1 MRILIVK
8 LSSLGDVV
16 QTMPVVADIH
26 AAIPNAQIDWVVEE
40 AFAPLVMRL
49 VGINSSANIG
59 ANIAANGLERVI
71 PCGLRRWRKAGLL
84 GWLSSNIRAERAAF
98 KAQIR
103 AVSYD
108 AVIDCQGLTKSAL
121 VARIAQLSPGGVR
134 GSFANQ
140 SDACGYEWPVTWLL
154 PNNQAMPKRI
164 HAVART
170 RLLVAKMLGYEPRT
184 AIWQE
189 PPVVAFKGLPELTD
203 ETLRKAVMLTHGTTR
218 ADNEWSFQHWFALAQ
233 RFMSSGY
240 SIVLPQASDD
250 ELAFCNRIK
259 SKLQALAP
267 DEPIHILERMNLS
280 HLLNEM
286 SLCAGV
292 IGVDSGLSHMAVALD
307 LPHVQIFSQD
317 RAWRAGP
324 LPVVAGGVAYQV
336 ALGGKYTP
344 DVNEVWEAWQAIEHS
359 QSKRTIKM
367 LGTA

>member
-49 VGINSSANIG
+49 VDTHIGIY
-59 ANIAANGLERVI
+59 GLERMI

-84 GWLSSNIRAERAAF
+84 GWFSSNIRAERAAF
-98 KAQIR
+98 KAYIR
-103 AVSYD
+103 AVTYD

-140 SDACGYEWPVTWLL
+140 SDACGYEWPVTKLL
-154 PNNQAMPKRI
+154 PNNQTMPKRI

-170 RLLVAKMLGYEPRT
+170 RLLAAKMLGYEPRT
-184 AIWQE
+184 DVWQA
-189 PPVVAFKGLPELTD
+189 PPVVVFKGLPELTD
-203 ETLRKAVMLTHGTTR
+203 ETHRKAVMLTHGTTR
-218 ADNEWSFQHWFALAQ
+218 ADNEWLFQNWFSLAQ
-233 RFMSSGY
+233 RLISSGY

-267 DEPIHILERMNLS
+267 DQPIEVLERMNLS
-280 HLLNEM
+280 NLLNEM

-292 IGVDSGLSHMAVALD
+292 IGVDSGLSHMAVALG

-324 LPVVAGGVAYQV
+324 LPVSEGGVAYQV

-359 QSKRTIKM
+359 QSKRSIKM
-367 LGTA
+367 LGTS